1 MSESF
6 SADAASPLIILP
18 AGIVERYADAKGVRT
33 RYLESGSGAAVV
45 LIHGGGAGADSYG
58 NWRSVIPLL
67 ARRHRVIAV
76 DMIGFGRTAK
86 PEGPYSQDRRIDH
99 LTAFIEALDLDG
111 PAVLVGNSMGGAT
124 ALGVSVR
131 RPELVRALVL
141 MGSAGLNVEIS
152 KELLPIVNYDFT
164 REGMTRLIR
173 ALTNDRFE
181 IDEDLVSYRFALA
194 AEADTR
200 RAYAATM
207 GWIKEQGGLFYEE
220 DFIRRVGVPTLVVN
234 GKDDKVVPLASAFR
248 FLQLIDDSWGY
259 IIPHCGHWAMIEHP
273 ESFAEATLSFID
285 QRASSR
291 PDPVGKGA

>member
-1 MSESF
+1 MS
-6 SADAASPLIILP
+6 DALSPGAATLAVMP
-18 AGIVERYADAKGVRT
+18 AGIAECYVDAAGVPT
-33 RYLESGSGAAVV
+33 RYLESGSGAPLI

-58 NWRSVIPLL
+58 NWRSVMPIL
-67 ARRHRVIAV
+67 ARHHRVIAM

-86 PEGPYSQDRRIDH
+86 PEGTYSQDRRIDH
-99 LTAFIEALDLDG
+99 LTAFIEALDLGG
-111 PAVLVGNSMGGAT
+111 PAILIGNSMGGAT

-131 RPELVRALVL
+131 RPDLVRALVL

-173 ALTNDRFE
+173 ALTNDRFA

-207 GWIKEQGGLFYEE
+207 GWIREQGGLYYAE
-220 DFIRRVGVPTLVVN
+220 DFIRKVGVPTLVVN
-234 GKDDKVVPLASAFR
+234 GKDDKVVPMASAFR
-248 FLQLIDDSWGY
+248 FLELIDDSWGY

-285 QRASSR
+285 ARA
-291 PDPVGKGA
+291 GAHG

>member
-1 MSESF
+1 MSEVLSSNAE
-6 SADAASPLIILP
+6 SAFAALP
-18 AGIVERYADAKGVRT
+18 PGIVERFIDAEGVRT
-33 RYLESGSGAAVV
+33 RYLESGNGSPLI

-58 NWRSVIPLL
+58 NWRRVIPLL
-67 ARRHRVIAV
+67 AGDHRVIAV

-86 PEGPYSQDRRIDH
+86 PEGSYSQDRRIDH
-99 LTAFIEALDLDG
+99 LTAFIEALELDG
-111 PAVLVGNSMGGAT
+111 PAALVGNSMGGAT

-131 RPELVRALVL
+131 RPDLVRALVL

-152 KELLPIVNYDFT
+152 KELLPILNYDFT
-164 REGMTRLIR
+164 REGMIRLIR

-194 AEADTR
+194 GEADAR

-220 DFIRRVGVPTLVVN
+220 DFIRKVDVPTLVIN
-234 GKDDKVVPLASAFR
+234 GKQDKVVPLASAFR
-248 FLQLIDDSWGY
+248 FLQLIENSWGY

-285 QRASSR
+285 QRAGGPR
-291 PDPVGKGA
+291 

>member
-1 MSESF
+1 MIELTEANTSKFVTINEKGLQNF
-6 SADAASPLIILP
+6 KIHLNDA
-18 AGIVERYADAKGVRT
+18 GRGDAVIM
-33 RYLESGSGAAVV
+33 L
-45 LIHGGGAGADSYG
+45 HGGGPGAGGWSNFQRNIGHFVDAGYRVILQDAPGFNKSDPIVMEEQRG
-58 NWRSVIPLL
+58 LVNARSVKGMMDALNIEK
-67 ARRHRVIAV
+67 AHVI
-76 DMIGFGRTAK
+76 
-86 PEGPYSQDRRIDH
+86 
-99 LTAFIEALDLDG
+99 
-111 PAVLVGNSMGGAT
+111 GNSMGGAT

-131 RPELVRALVL
+131 RPDLVRALVL

-173 ALTNDRFE
+173 ALTNDRFA

-207 GWIKEQGGLFYEE
+207 GWIREQGGLYYAE
-220 DFIRRVGVPTLVVN
+220 DFICKVGVPTLVVN
-234 GKDDKVVPLASAFR
+234 GKDDKVVPMASAFR
-248 FLQLIDDSWGY
+248 FLELIDDSWGY

-285 QRASSR
+285 ARA
-291 PDPVGKGA
+291 GAHG